1 MLGTFVAMRERVQR
15 AILNGQSPTV
25 KSCWRQTVR
34 WLRLSMIAAGIVLTW
49 FETAGVKRAW
59 SQTTEAQPSQIEQ
72 GRALIK
78 SLGCVVCHDI
88 KEHETGIKA
97 EAPNLTYEGDMVQ
110 RDWLFGFLTGPH
122 GIRPA
127 IKGRM
132 PDFRLTD
139 REALAITEYLG
150 SLLDPEPPKA
160 LGQPPP
166 ISKKLPPQEI
176 EAAKKLMSKDFF
188 DCFNCHVFGEQ
199 KPKGKPDE
207 WAPDLSRVRSRI
219 NPDFL
224 FKWFQAP
231 DRYRP
236 GTKMP
241 AFFPDKDS
249 GPEDILGGDETKQA
263 GALRDYLASIGKV
276 ENFPAYAA
284 AKASYPNTR
293 LTDGRTLL
301 KSLNCTG
308 CHEMAVLPEGR
319 KVGPNLTYQ
328 GSRVRKEWLIE
339 FLRAPYTIKPEY
351 GLMGSPT
358 RMPTFRFSEAEL
370 NAVVE
375 YIMQVL
381 IDKMADPNA
390 SIDATLAKQ
399 GQKLFREKT
408 CDNCHRVGL
417 SPGGIGPELTDAGKR
432 LQPGW
437 VINFIQKPE
446 HYLETRMPNLKVSPE
461 EAKALTAY
469 VLGPKN

>member
-1 MLGTFVAMRERVQR
+1 LWRFGASGA
-15 AILNGQSPTV
+15 AILIAFLTVAGLQQAWGQTSAE
-25 KSCWRQTVR
+25 Q
-34 WLRLSMIAAGIVLTW
+34 A
-49 FETAGVKRAW
+49 
-59 SQTTEAQPSQIEQ
+59 SQTEK
-72 GRALIK
+72 GRALVK
-78 SLGCVVCHDI
+78 AFGCVGCHDI
-88 KEHETGIKA
+88 KEHESGIKA
-97 EAPNLTYEGDMVQ
+97 EAPNLTYEGDVVQ
-110 RDWLFGFLTGPH
+110 RDWLFSFLTRPH

-127 IKGRM
+127 ISGRM
-132 PDFRLTD
+132 PDFRLTE

-150 SLLDPEPPKA
+150 SLVDPEPPKA
-160 LGQPPP
+160 LDPPP
-166 ISKKLPPQEI
+166 PSAKRLSPQEAD
-176 EAAKKLMSKDFF
+176 AAKKLMSKDFF
-188 DCFNCHVFGEQ
+188 DCLNCHVFGEQ
-199 KPKGKPDE
+199 NPKGKPEE

-249 GPEDILGGDETKQA
+249 GPDDILSGDESKQA
-263 GALRDYLASIGKV
+263 AALRDYLASIGKV
-276 ENFPAYAA
+276 ESFPAYGA
-284 AKASYPNTR
+284 AKANYPDIK
-293 LTDGRTLL
+293 LTEGRTLM

-308 CHEMAVLPEGR
+308 CHEMAMLPEGR

-328 GSRVRKEWLIE
+328 GSRVQKEWLIE

-351 GLMGSPT
+351 GLMGNPT
-358 RMPTFRFSEAEL
+358 RMPTFAFSEAEL

-381 IDKMADPNA
+381 IDNTADQSA
-390 SIDATLAKQ
+390 SADASLAKQ

-408 CDNCHRVGL
+408 CDNCHRIGS
-417 SPGGIGPELTDAGKR
+417 SPAGIGPELTNAGTR
-432 LQPGW
+432 LRPGW

-446 HYLETRMPNLKVSPE
+446 HYLDTRMPNLKVSPK
-461 EAKALTAY
+461 EAKALAAY

>member
-1 MLGTFVAMRERVQR
+1 
-15 AILNGQSPTV
+15 
-25 KSCWRQTVR
+25 
-34 WLRLSMIAAGIVLTW
+34 LTLAL
-49 FETAGVKRAW
+49 FATAGAERTW
-59 SQTTEAQPSQIEQ
+59 SETSAAQASQIEQ
-72 GRALIK
+72 GGALIK
-78 SLGCVVCHDI
+78 QLGCVACHDI
-88 KEHETGIKA
+88 KGHESGIKT
-97 EAPNLTYEGDMVQ
+97 EAPDLTYEGDIVQ
-110 RDWLFGFLTGPH
+110 RDWLFSFLTRPH

-127 IKGRM
+127 VKGRM

-150 SLLDPEPPKA
+150 SLVDPEPPKA

-166 ISKKLPPQEI
+166 NGKKLSQQES
-176 EAAKKLMSKDFF
+176 EAARKLMSKDFF

-199 KPKGKPDE
+199 KPKGKPEE
-207 WAPDLSRVRSRI
+207 WAPDLLRVKSRI
-219 NPDFL
+219 NPDFF

-249 GPEDILGGDETKQA
+249 GPDDILAGDETKQA
-263 GALRDYLASIGKV
+263 AALRDYLASAGKA
-276 ENFPAYAA
+276 ESFPAYAT
-284 AKASYPNTR
+284 AKATLTNISP
-293 LTDGRTLL
+293 TDGRTLV

-339 FLRAPYTIKPEY
+339 FLRTPYTIKPEY
-351 GLMGSPT
+351 GLMGNPT
-358 RMPTFRFSEAEL
+358 RMPTFPLSQAEL
-370 NAVVE
+370 DAVVE

-381 IDKMADPNA
+381 VDKTADENIAIDPA
-390 SIDATLAKQ
+390 LAKQ

-408 CDNCHRVGL
+408 CDNCHRIRS
-417 SPGGIGPELTDAGKR
+417 SPAGIGPELTDAGKR
-432 LQPGW
+432 LRPGW
-437 VINFIQKPE
+437 VINFVQKPE

-461 EAKALTAY
+461 EAKALAAY